1 VGSENSRGG
10 RSPREQRRIC
20 LRKLGGIRTDSR
32 REESFEVG
40 ELLTESE
47 FATCCPRELGDAR
60 KRVEKDSIG
69 VGRKKEKR
77 ARASATCSSA
87 KPALTRQARA
97 HSKLIGITAREPAAL
112 RGARDLREGKALKEK
127 PQEGQWY
134 ETRPRA

>member
-1 VGSENSRGG
+1 MGSENSRGG

-77 ARASATCSSA
+77 ARERDLFFSETSANKAGKSALKVNRNNGKGASG
-87 KPALTRQARA
+87 L
-97 HSKLIGITAREPAAL
+97 E
-112 RGARDLREGKALKEK
+112 RGARSS
-127 PQEGQWY
+127 
-134 ETRPRA
+134 